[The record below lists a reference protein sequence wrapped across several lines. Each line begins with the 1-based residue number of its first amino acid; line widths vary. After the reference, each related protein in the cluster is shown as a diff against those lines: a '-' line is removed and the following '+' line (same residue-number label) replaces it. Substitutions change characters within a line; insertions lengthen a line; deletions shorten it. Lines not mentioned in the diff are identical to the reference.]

1 MKKDFDIIDLNLTD
15 HIPQVQGNY
24 DEYTEEYNNYT
35 EEYSDEIT
43 NIDTEETDGGEVYR
57 EETAGLDESGIMEEH
72 SEAETQDGAYI
83 NEEYND
89 EDYAGGEYLNE
100 EYASEEYMNEEYT
113 SEEYAGEEYMN
124 EEYTGEEY
132 TGEEYIGEE
141 YIEESPSDEEY
152 ADGYYTED
160 GYEAEDDA
168 YAPFDEEDAGMEVF
182 QGEVSVDTM
191 LMSDISG
198 EVNEQIEEQYTGS
211 VDFVGLDDLTDE
223 SYDAEGSYDSD
234 GVYNQEEAYD
244 PEDGAYDADET
255 YGGDDRQ
262 NLKSRIIAFFRK
274 FTAVDWV
281 TAGMGALI
289 ICVAVITLV
298 TVGGRNRSTE
308 AFNLYDVGQNFSS
321 IGIAGES
328 GLMAMADAQMA
339 APIED
344 GEETAEF
351 VSVEVKFTSVE
362 RDLKIKF
369 IDTATERLIT
379 DVEFEVILTADG
391 KEVYRLRDEDLDGI
405 IYDKTVAPGEYQVEI
420 TPLEGY
426 EFTEYPSSVTVKDQI
441 VYEQIDVTEEIK
453 NESEINAAEEDTAVN
468 VVPEEEPEPEIT
480 DTVEWVES
488 TKVPV
493 GGSDGYR
500 EVDKNTIAE
509 PSYSARNT
517 VEVAAEQRA
526 AEPMRPYFIMNE
538 LFRTPDTTSGNT
550 VSDGNAQGSVSDNE
564 SNEKNENN
572 ENNENKEETKPE
584 ERNASVTIS
593 GEKTVQA
600 GGTITLAASAKYDGS
615 SINGGN
621 YSWKSSNESVATVN
635 GGKVSALKEGTA
647 TITVEFSKTEGSIT
661 YKGSASWEIT
671 VEKKPVVVTV
681 SQVSVSP
688 TTLELS
694 VSESK
699 VITASAVMTDQTKVT
714 TASAFTF
721 QSSDAKIATV
731 DASGKVTGIAAGT
744 ATITIS
750 YKDTQGN
757 TKSADCT
764 VKVTQPTMQGIA
776 LNKTTLTLRKG
787 NSETLTATVTLSNG
801 TTITDAGKMTWKSSD
816 TSVATVE
823 ASGKVTAEANGTAK
837 ITVTYKDAAGNT
849 KSAECTITVV
859 ANPEQDT
866 SSKLVD
872 KNGNQ
877 IFVKNSSGNYVEATF
892 ADYYKAST
900 FYIKVDVEYLY
911 TGWQTINGN
920 VYYYDKNHNKVTGD
934 QIIQGIK
941 YHFTSDGI
949 LAMNNNGVLGIDVSK
964 WNGNIDWNAVKNSG
978 ISFVIIRCGYRGSS
992 TGVLVED
999 PTFRRNIQGA
1009 SAAGLKVGVYFFTQ
1023 AINEVEAV
1031 EEASMVISLIKGY
1044 GISYPVFIDTE
1055 QANGR
1060 ADGLSREARTAVC
1073 RAFCETIRNAGYS
1086 AGVYASKSWY
1096 NDNLNYGSLSGY
1108 RIWLAQYRSEP
1119 TFGNRYDMWQY
1130 TDKGTVNGISGK
1142 VDMNIS
1148 YLGY

>member
-15 HIPQVQGNY
+15 HIPQVQEIY
-24 DEYTEEYNNYT
+24 DDYTEEYVEYT

-43 NIDTEETDGGEVYR
+43 NIDTNETTGEEVYR
-57 EETAGLDESGIMEEH
+57 DEMIDVDETDTTEDP
-72 SEAETQDGAYI
+72 SEAVISDGEYVSETDMGDTVSGEEYI
-83 NEEYND
+83 NEEYTNEESAND
-89 EDYAGGEYLNE
+89 EYV
-100 EYASEEYMNEEYT
+100 NEEYT
-113 SEEYAGEEYMN
+113 NENYLNENIANEEYM
-124 EEYTGEEY
+124 EGFDSGVEYTDEY
-132 TGEEYIGEE
+132 
-141 YIEESPSDEEY
+141 DM
-152 ADGYYTED
+152 ED
-160 GYEAEDDA
+160 GYAMSEEP
-168 YAPFDEEDAGMEVF
+168 YAPFDEENAGLEVF
-182 QGEVSVDTM
+182 QGEVSVDTI
-191 LMSDISG
+191 LMSDIS
-198 EVNEQIEEQYTGS
+198 EEINEHIEEQYTGS
-211 VDFVGLDDLTDE
+211 VDFVELDDLAE
-223 SYDAEGSYDSD
+223 EGYDFEGNYDSEGYYD
-234 GVYNQEEAYD
+234 FEGNYDSEEAYYD
-244 PEDGAYDADET
+244 EGGTYAGEEAYGDEEPQ
-255 YGGDDRQ
+255 DI
-262 NLKSRIIAFFRK
+262 KSRILAFFRN
-274 FTAVDWV
+274 FTAGDWV

-289 ICVAVITLV
+289 VCVAIITLV
-298 TVGGRNRSTE
+298 AVGNRNRATE

-328 GLMAMADAQMA
+328 GLMAMADAHMA
-339 APIED
+339 APM
-344 GEETAEF
+344 EEEEGTSEF
-351 VSVEVKFTSVE
+351 VSVEVKCTSVE

-369 IDTATERLIT
+369 IDTETDRLIT
-379 DVEFEVILTADG
+379 DVEFEIVLKSG
-391 KEVYRLRDEDLDGI
+391 GEVAYTFKDEDMDGI
-405 IYDKTVAPGEYQVEI
+405 IYNKAVEPGVYQVEV
-420 TPLEGY
+420 TPIEGY

-441 VYEQIDVTEEIK
+441 VYEQIDVTQEIK
-453 NESEINAAEEDTAVN
+453 TESEINAAAEDTAINNAEAEAEAEQVP
-468 VVPEEEPEPEIT
+468 VVT

-488 TKVPV
+488 TRVAV
-493 GGSDGYR
+493 DGSDGYR
-500 EVDKNTIAE
+500 QVDKNTIAE

-517 VEVAAEQRA
+517 VSVASEQRA
-526 AEPMRPYFIMNE
+526 AEPMRPYFIMHE
-538 LFRTPDTTSGNT
+538 LFRTSESISGNGT
-550 VSDGNAQGSVSDNE
+550 VSGNEGGDDKTETNP
-564 SNEKNENN
+564 ENR
-572 ENNENKEETKPE
+572 T
-584 ERNASVTIS
+584 ATVTIS

-600 GGTITLAASAKYDGS
+600 GGTINLTASAKDGDS
-615 SINGGN
+615 AISGGS

-647 TITVEFSKTEGSIT
+647 TITVEFSKTEDNVT
-661 YKGSASWEIT
+661 YKGSATWEIK
-671 VEKKPVVVTV
+671 VEAKPVVVTV

-688 TTLELS
+688 TTLDLS

-714 TASAFTF
+714 TASDFTF

-744 ATITIS
+744 ATITVS
-750 YKDTQGN
+750 YKDAQGN
-757 TKSADCT
+757 IKSANCT
-764 VKVTQPTMQGIA
+764 VKVTQQTMQGIA

-787 NSETLTATVTLSNG
+787 TSETLTATVTLSDG
-801 TTITDAGKMTWKSSD
+801 TKITDAGKMTWKSSD
-816 TSVATVE
+816 TSVATVD
-823 ASGKVTAEANGTAK
+823 AAGKVTAVANGTAK

-849 KSAECTITVV
+849 KSVECTVTVV

-872 KNGNQ
+872 KSGNQ
-877 IFVKNSSGNYVEATF
+877 IYVKDSSGNYVAATF
-892 ADYYKAST
+892 ADYYRASA
-900 FYIKVDVEYLY
+900 FYIKADVEYIY

-941 YHFTSDGI
+941 YHFNNEGI

-964 WNGNIDWNAVKNSG
+964 WNGSIDWNAVKNSG

-1009 SAAGLKVGVYFFTQ
+1009 TAAGLKVGVYFFTQ
-1023 AINEVEAV
+1023 AVNEVEAV

-1044 GISYPVFIDTE
+1044 SISYPVFIDTE
-1055 QANGR
+1055 KANGR
-1060 ADGLSREARTAVC
+1060 ADGLDRATRTAVC

-1108 RIWLAQYRSEP
+1108 RIWLAQYASEP
-1119 TFGNRYDMWQY
+1119 TFSNRYDMWQY
-1130 TDKGTVNGISGK
+1130 SDKGTVSGISGK

>member
-1 MKKDFDIIDLNLTD
+1 MRKEFDIIDLNQTD
-15 HIPQVQGNY
+15 HIPQVQEGY
-24 DEYTEEYNNYT
+24 DDYTEEYINYT
-35 EEYSDEIT
+35 EEYSDDIT
-43 NIDTEETDGGEVYR
+43 NIDHDETDGGEVYR
-57 EETAGLDESGIMEEH
+57 EGTADTDESYITEEYP
-72 SEAETQDGAYI
+72 EAEAQEEEYVQEEYTAEEYVDGEYI
-83 NEEYND
+83 NEEYV
-89 EDYAGGEYLNE
+89 NE
-100 EYASEEYMNEEYT
+100 EYINEGYDSEEYINEENINEEYIND
-113 SEEYAGEEYMN
+113 EFANEEYMD
-124 EEYTGEEY
+124 EYT
-132 TGEEYIGEE
+132 
-141 YIEESPSDEEY
+141 SDE
-152 ADGYYTED
+152 GYVD
-160 GYEAEDDA
+160 GYEMDDS
-168 YAPFDEEDAGMEVF
+168 YDMTGESYDPYDEENAGMEVF

-191 LMSDISG
+191 LMSDIS
-198 EVNEQIEEQYTGS
+198 EEINEHMEEQYTGS
-211 VDFVGLDDLTDE
+211 VDFVGLDDLAEE
-223 SYDAEGSYDSD
+223 SYGSEEYYDPEGVYDSEESYYAGEGTYD
-234 GVYNQEEAYD
+234 GDEAYD
-244 PEDGAYDADET
+244 NEE
-255 YGGDDRQ
+255 RQ
-262 NLKSRIIAFFRK
+262 DFKSRILAFFRN
-274 FTAVDWV
+274 FTAGDWV

-289 ICVAVITLV
+289 VCVAIITLV
-298 TVGGRNRSTE
+298 AVGNRNRSTE

-328 GLMAMADAQMA
+328 GLMAMANAQMA
-339 APIED
+339 APMEEED
-344 GEETAEF
+344 GTAEF
-351 VSVEVKFTSVE
+351 VSVEVKCTSVE

-369 IDTATERLIT
+369 VDTATDRLIT
-379 DVEFEVILTADG
+379 DVEFEIILKIDG
-391 KEVYRLRDEDLDGI
+391 KEAYRLKDEDLDGI
-405 IYDKTVAPGEYQVEI
+405 IYDKTVAPGVYQVEVV
-420 TPLEGY
+420 PVEGY
-426 EFTEYPSSVTVKDQI
+426 EFTDIPSSVTVKDQI

-453 NESEINAAEEDTAVN
+453 SESEINAAEEDTAINNAPV
-468 VVPEEEPEPEIT
+468 EEEPEPT
-480 DTVEWVES
+480 LSDTVEWVES

-500 EVDKNTIAE
+500 QVDKNTIAE

-517 VEVAAEQRA
+517 VDVASEQRA
-526 AEPMRPYFIMNE
+526 AEPMRPYFIMHE
-538 LFRTPDTTSGNT
+538 LFRSASGNT
-550 VSDGNAQGSVSDNE
+550 VSGGNAQGSVSGNE
-564 SNEKNENN
+564 GNEN
-572 ENNENKEETKPE
+572 EGTKPE
-584 ERNASVTIS
+584 ERTVSVTIS
-593 GEKTVQA
+593 GEKTVQVD
-600 GGTITLAASAKYDGS
+600 GTITLAASAKYDGS
-615 SINGGN
+615 AINGGT

-647 TITVEFSKTEGSIT
+647 TITVEFSKTDGNIT
-661 YKGSASWEIT
+661 YKGSATWEIT
-671 VEKKPVVVTV
+671 VEKKAVVVTV

-688 TTLELS
+688 ATLDLS

-699 VITASAVMTDQTKVT
+699 VVTATAVMTDQTKVT
-714 TASAFTF
+714 TASAFSF

-731 DASGKVTGIAAGT
+731 DASGKVTGVAAGT
-744 ATITIS
+744 ATITVS
-750 YKDTQGN
+750 YKDAQGN
-757 TKSADCT
+757 TKSASCT

-776 LNKTTLTLRKG
+776 LNQTSLTLRKG
-787 NSETLTATVTLSNG
+787 TSETLTATVTLSNG
-801 TTITDAGKMTWKSSD
+801 TKITDAGKMTWKSSN
-816 TSVATVE
+816 TSVATVD
-823 ASGKVTAEANGTAK
+823 AAGKVTAVANGTAK

-849 KSAECTITVV
+849 KSVECTVKVV

-877 IFVKNSSGNYVEATF
+877 VYVKNSSGNYVEATF

-900 FYIKVDVEYLY
+900 FYIKADVEYLY

-920 VYYYDKNHNKVTGD
+920 VYYFDKNHNKVTGD
-934 QIIQGIK
+934 QVIQGIK

-964 WNGNIDWNAVKNSG
+964 WNGSIDWNAVKNSG
-978 ISFVIIRCGYRGSS
+978 INFVIIRCGYRGSS

-1031 EEASMVISLIKGY
+1031 EEASMVLSLIKGY
-1044 GISYPVFIDTE
+1044 SISYPVFIDTE

-1060 ADGLSREARTAVC
+1060 ADGLSRAARTAVC